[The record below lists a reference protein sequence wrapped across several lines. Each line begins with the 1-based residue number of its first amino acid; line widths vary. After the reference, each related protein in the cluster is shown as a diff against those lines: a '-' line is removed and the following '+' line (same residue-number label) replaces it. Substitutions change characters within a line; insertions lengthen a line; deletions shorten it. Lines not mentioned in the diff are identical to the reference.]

1 LLAGLIVTAAAKE
14 GSMTLNI
21 CEMPGRELTGQI
33 VKHYLEFGSVISLK
47 ILPSETA
54 SDYRFA
60 VVRMSTRTEA
70 TNLFNEWGVS
80 TYGDSVTI
88 PLEHYKVRNG

>member
-33 VKHYLEFGSVISLK
+33 VKHYLEFGSVISVKIRRLK
-47 ILPSETA
+47 LP
-54 SDYRFA
+54 
-60 VVRMSTRTEA
+60 RTIA
-70 TNLFNEWGVS
+70 L
-80 TYGDSVTI
+80 
-88 PLEHYKVRNG
+88 P